1 MTSGLDIIDA
11 PSPNFGER
19 LSPVSMIV
27 LHYTGME
34 SGEAALARLRDPEAQ
49 VSAH

>member
-1 MTSGLDIIDA
+1 MEFVER

-19 LSPVSMIV
+19 RGEAEPSLVV

-34 SGEAALARLRDPEAQ
+34 TAEAALERLCDP
-49 VSAH
+49 